1 MRTSLLAVSLVAALL
16 LVPVGPVAA
25 AVSVDLDAVVGVGLL
40 SNNTFIV
47 LDAAQGVVTIG
58 AQPPI
63 VVDFGSYTTLDLAT
77 KIWTQVDCNIESLV
91 LCEQVNLLCG
101 PTLVPHHVIAAIPG
115 TSFKGSIDGIDMR
128 FGKIVMQCI
137 VP

>member
-25 AVSVDLDAVVGVGLL
+25 AVSVDLDVVVGV
-40 SNNTFIV
+40 
-47 LDAAQGVVTIG
+47 AAQGVVTIG
-58 AQPPI
+58 GQPPTVI
-63 VVDFGSYTTLDLAT
+63 DFGSYTTLDLAT

-115 TSFKGSIDGIDMR
+115 TSFKGSIDGIDVR